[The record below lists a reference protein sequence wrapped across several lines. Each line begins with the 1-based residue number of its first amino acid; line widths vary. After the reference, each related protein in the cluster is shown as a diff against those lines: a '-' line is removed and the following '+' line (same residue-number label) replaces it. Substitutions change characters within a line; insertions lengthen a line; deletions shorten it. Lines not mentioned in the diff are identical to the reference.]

1 MVKKFHELS
10 IETFVQATE
19 DEAKV
24 MTSIFNLLGREIGD
38 IERSETQG
46 VHHNPIT
53 VVTVRVKREREI
65 EKILSFWKD
74 LHFWSEALKE
84 PEMRMDEGLIFH
96 VRVEKDSAFYQ
107 DPVLWKKGESIQ
119 IRLKVASYP
128 ASFEKAMKVIEGL

>member
-24 MTSIFNLLGREIGD
+24 MTSVFNLLGREIDD

-53 VVTVRVKREREI
+53 VITARVKREREI
-65 EKILSFWKD
+65 ENILSLWKNLPFWR
-74 LHFWSEALKE
+74 EALKE
-84 PEMRMDEGLIFH
+84 TEKRMDESLVFH
-96 VRVEKDSAFYQ
+96 VRVDKGSAFRQ
-107 DPVLWKKGESIQ
+107 DPILWKKGESIH
-119 IRLKVASYP
+119 IRLKVAAYP
-128 ASFEKAMKVIEGL
+128 ASFERAMKVIEGL